1 MEFYFQE
8 IDRSILIVS
17 ADGGLNADDA
27 DEFVHQLEG
36 LITGGV
42 TKIIVDLTRL
52 TYISSYGI
60 GVLMRLHHRLK
71 KAGGDVKLAAPQSSI
86 LKALTALRLGSV
98 FEIYP
103 DVNAARLTF
112 RPADPPRDE

>member
-8 IDRSILIVS
+8 VDRSILIVS
-17 ADGGLNADDA
+17 ADGGLTADVA
-27 DEFVHQLEG
+27 DEFVRQLEG

-42 TKIIVDLTRL
+42 TNIIVDLTPL

-60 GVLMRLHHRLK
+60 GVLMRLHNRLK
-71 KAGGDVKLAAPQSSI
+71 KAGGDVKLAAPQSAI
-86 LKALTALRLGSV
+86 LKALTTMRLSRV

-103 DVNAARLTF
+103 NVNAARLTF
-112 RPADPPRDE
+112 RPPDRA

>member
-8 IDRSILIVS
+8 VDRSLLIVS
-17 ADGGLNADDA
+17 ADGGLSADVADD
-27 DEFVHQLEG
+27 FVRQLEG
-36 LITGGV
+36 LINGGV
-42 TKIIVDLTRL
+42 TNIIVDLTRL

-60 GVLMRLHHRLK
+60 GVLLRLHNRLK
-71 KAGGDVKLAAPQSSI
+71 KLGGDVKLAAPQSAI
-86 LKALTALRLGSV
+86 LKALTTMRLGSV

-112 RPADPPRDE
+112 RQADRT